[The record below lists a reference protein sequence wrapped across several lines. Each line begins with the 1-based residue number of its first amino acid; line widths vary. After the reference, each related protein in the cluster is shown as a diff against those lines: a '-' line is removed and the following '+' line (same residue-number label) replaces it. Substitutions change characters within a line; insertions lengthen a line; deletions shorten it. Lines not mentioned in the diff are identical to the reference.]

1 MIVLYADDD
10 VEDVEI
16 FNEIVNMINP
26 SIQLI
31 HAPTGEKALKI
42 LEDATL
48 LPDYIFID
56 INMPGMNGKS
66 CLAQIKSDKRFFN
79 VPTIIYTTSGD
90 ISEVETLMSLG
101 AINYIIK
108 PNTIRE
114 AIDGLA
120 QVLARED
127 NAWHDRRQK
136 TLNP

>member
-16 FNEIVNMINP
+16 FNEIINMINP

-42 LEDATL
+42 LEDAAL

-66 CLAQIKSDKRFFN
+66 CLAQIKSDQRFFN

-108 PNTIRE
+108 PNTVRE

-127 NAWHDRRQK
+127 NAWHERRQK
-136 TLNP
+136 A

>member
-16 FNEIVNMINP
+16 FNEVVNMINP

-31 HAPTGEKALKI
+31 HASNGEKALKI
-42 LEDATL
+42 LEDAAL

-66 CLAQIKSDKRFFN
+66 CLAQIKSDKRFFG

-101 AINYIIK
+101 AVNYIIK
-108 PNTIRE
+108 PHTLKE
-114 AIDGLA
+114 AVDGLT
-120 QVLARED
+120 QVLASR
-127 NAWHDRRQK
+127 
-136 TLNP
+136 